1 MPEDT
6 EAGSGM
12 SEPKPSSLILFRL
25 DLSSPIL
32 PFFTLKWENGHF
44 LSSRDASAVSTVT
57 I

>member
-12 SEPKPSSLILFRL
+12 NEPKPSSLILFRL